1 MRGSRARPT
10 PLIRLRINQVEP
22 LAGAA
27 ESEDGVEVAFDGWM
41 ELIGA
46 IAELL
51 TEAKERSDHDRRV

>member
-1 MRGSRARPT
+1 MCPSPLLACPGDPSPYRP
-10 PLIRLRINQVEP
+10 VEP

-27 ESEDGVEVAFDGWM
+27 QTEDGVEVAFDGWM

-51 TEAKERSDHDRRV
+51 NTNGRKE

>member
-1 MRGSRARPT
+1 
-10 PLIRLRINQVEP
+10 

-27 ESEDGVEVAFDGWM
+27 QTEDGVEVAFDGWM

-51 TEAKERSDHDRRV
+51 NTNGRKE